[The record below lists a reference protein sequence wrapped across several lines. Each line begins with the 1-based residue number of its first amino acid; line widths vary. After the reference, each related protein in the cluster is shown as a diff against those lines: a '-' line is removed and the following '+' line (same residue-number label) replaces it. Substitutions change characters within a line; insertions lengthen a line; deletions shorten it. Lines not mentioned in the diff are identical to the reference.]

1 MKLSEICIKRPVFS
15 WVLTFLITVVGIV
28 AFTRLPLQQFP
39 TIAEPYIT
47 LEANYQGAGPEIME
61 SQVTRKI
68 EEHMAGIEGLDY
80 MQSISKDAK
89 SEVTLAFNAGAD
101 INLATNEVRDRLT
114 RVYQDASWPKEML
127 PPTLRKTRADDR
139 PIMQIAMISDDVPLE
154 DLYDYADNEIKKNF
168 EAVSGVGNVEISGSG
183 LYIMRI
189 YVDPTKLAQFKVTT
203 DEVLNAIRQQNFEKP
218 IGKLSS
224 QTREFLVTATLMLEK
239 PEEFDNIIIS
249 SKNNNLIRL
258 KDIGYSKLETNN
270 RDTKTLLNGK
280 PGIRISIFK
289 QSTANPME
297 ISRDVRKE
305 LKLIEEQMPKDRS
318 VFVLADQSEY
328 IERSIKEVYQTILES
343 SILVILVVFLFLQS
357 FKASIIPLVTIPV
370 SLIGTFAIMQFFG
383 YTINTMTLMAI
394 VLAIGLVVDD
404 AIVVLENIYRYIEK
418 GLEPFQAAYKGI
430 KEISFPVIAMTLTLA
445 AVYAPVSF
453 AQGQTGKFLGEF
465 SITLAVSVIIS
476 GFVALTLSPMMCAR
490 LLKTHKEEAATDSLW
505 IHKIRK
511 KIPIE
516 QWLEYVDKLYEKK
529 LKLALNKRFVVMMSG
544 LIFALVGAGEWIFLP
559 QLKSPNEDK
568 AYVAV
573 RGHAPYSSTLQYTD
587 KYVRK
592 MDETVAAIPEVSQRS
607 ASITNP
613 SFDVIMNLKPGS
625 KRSSEDI
632 KNYLT
637 KELADVAGVY
647 IESISTGFEAGSGS
661 ARVEVLIKTNK
672 DLKELFN
679 TAQVAASWFRGESLF
694 SGNIQWTLKEDRLDY
709 AVKINRDKAMSL
721 KIDPRAIAETVE
733 TLVRGQKANMFKRD
747 NRLYDVRVEVEDQDR
762 RKKEDILRLLIR
774 AGAGVKE
781 GTLLPLAELISI
793 ENKPGVP
800 EIMRYNRQRA
810 AILYIEMNKNASI
823 TDGID
828 RIKEIFNENLDSETS
843 YDFAGE
849 TRKFMKERDIMTF
862 IFCLSLVFIYL
873 VLAAQFE
880 SWRDPF
886 IIMFSV
892 PLSLAGAIIT
902 LALIKDGSINM
913 YSNIGLITLVGL
925 ITKHGIL
932 MVQFAN
938 ELQAEEGMKVQDAI
952 LKACV
957 IRLRPI
963 LMTTAAMVLGALPL
977 ALATGPGSETR
988 RQIGWVIVG
997 GMSMGTVFTLFVLP
1011 VIYSF
1016 MGVYKRKRGLEGVS

>member
-47 LEANYQGAGPEIME
+47 IEANYQGAGPEIME

-80 MQSISKDAK
+80 MQSTSKDAK

-249 SKNNNLIRL
+249 SKNNNLVRL

-270 RDTKTLLNGK
+270 RDTKTHLNGK

-305 LKLIEEQMPKDRS
+305 LKLVEEQMPKDRS
-318 VFVLADQSEY
+318 AFVLSDQSEY
-328 IERSIKEVYQTILES
+328 IERSIKEVYRTIVES
-343 SILVILVVFLFLQS
+343 SILVVLVVFLFLQS
-357 FKASIIPLVTIPV
+357 FRASIIPLVTIPV
-370 SLIGTFAIMQFFG
+370 SLIGTFAVMQLFG

-404 AIVVLENIYRYIEK
+404 AIVVLENIYRYVEK
-418 GLEPFQAAYKGI
+418 GMEPFEAAYKGI
-430 KEISFPVIAMTLTLA
+430 KEIAFPVIAMTLTLA

-453 AQGQTGKFLGEF
+453 AKGQTGKFLGEF

-490 LLKTHKEEAATDSLW
+490 LLKSHKDEASTDSLW
-505 IHKIRK
+505 VKKIRQN
-511 KIPIE
+511 IPIE
-516 QWLEYVDKLYEKK
+516 KWLNNIDIFYEKK
-529 LKLALNKRFVVMMSG
+529 LKLALNKRIVVIMSG
-544 LIFALVGAGEWIFLP
+544 LVFALVGVGEWFFLP
-559 QLKSPNEDK
+559 QMKSPNEDK

-573 RGHAPYSSTLQYTD
+573 RGHAPYSSTLQFTD

-592 MDETVAAIPEVSQRS
+592 IDAIVAAIPEVSQRS
-607 ASITNP
+607 SSITNP
-613 SFDVIMNLKPGS
+613 SFDVIMNLKPDS

-632 KNYLT
+632 KNYLS
-637 KELADVAGVY
+637 KELSDVAGVY
-647 IESISTGFEAGSGS
+647 IESISTGFEAGAGS
-661 ARVEVLIKTNK
+661 TRVEVLIKTNK
-672 DLKELFN
+672 DLKELFS
-679 TAQVAASWFRGESLF
+679 TAQSVASWFRSEPLF
-694 SGNIQWTLKEDRLDY
+694 TGNIQWTLKEDRLDY
-709 AVKINRDKAMSL
+709 AVKINRDKAMTL

-781 GTLLPLAELISI
+781 GTLLPLAELITI
-793 ENKPGVP
+793 ENRPGVP
-800 EIMRYNRQRA
+800 EIMRYNRQRS
-810 AILYIEMNKNASI
+810 AILYVEMSKGSSLM
-823 TDGID
+823 DGVE
-828 RIKEIFNENLDSETS
+828 RIKTILNENLGADTS

-862 IFCLSLVFIYL
+862 IFSLSLVFIYL

-886 IIMFSV
+886 IIMLSV

-902 LALIKDGSINM
+902 LVLIKDGSINM

-938 ELQAEEGMKVQDAI
+938 ELQAEEGMNVKDAI

-1011 VIYSF
+1011 AIYSI
-1016 MGVYKRKRGLEGVS
+1016 MGVYKPKRGVNAV

>member
-15 WVLTFLITVVGIV
+15 WVLTFLITVIGIV

-80 MQSISKDAK
+80 MQSISKDGK
-89 SEVTLAFNAGAD
+89 SEVTLAFSAGVD

-139 PIMQIAMISDDVPLE
+139 PIMQIAMISDEVPLE
-154 DLYDYADNEIKKNF
+154 ELYDYADNEIKKNF

-318 VFVLADQSEY
+318 AFVLSDQSEY
-328 IERSIKEVYQTILES
+328 IERSINEVYRTIVES
-343 SILVILVVFLFLQS
+343 SVLVILVVFLFLQS
-357 FKASIIPLVTIPV
+357 FKASVIPLVTIPV
-370 SLIGTFAIMQFFG
+370 SLIGTFAIMQLLG

-453 AQGQTGKFLGEF
+453 AKGQTGKFLGEF

-490 LLKTHKEEAATDSLW
+490 LLKTHKEEAKTDSPW
-505 IHKIRK
+505 VQKIRQK
-511 KIPIE
+511 FPIE
-516 QWLEYVDKLYEKK
+516 QWLDYVDNLYEKK
-529 LKLALNKRFVVMMSG
+529 LKLALNRRFFVIMSG
-544 LIFALVGAGEWIFLP
+544 LIFALVGVVEWFFLP

-592 MDETVAAIPEVSQRS
+592 MDATVAAIPEVSQRS

-661 ARVEVLIKTNK
+661 ARIEVLIKTNK

-679 TAQVAASWFRGESLF
+679 TAQVAASWLRGEPLF

-810 AILYIEMNKNASI
+810 AILYIEMSKNASI

-828 RIKEIFNENLDSETS
+828 RIKEIFSENLDSETS

-886 IIMFSV
+886 IIMLSV

-902 LALIKDGSINM
+902 LALIKDGSMNM

-938 ELQAEEGMKVQDAI
+938 ELQAEEGMKVKDAI

-997 GMSMGTVFTLFVLP
+997 GMSIGTVFTLFVLP

-1016 MGVYKRKRGLEGVS
+1016 MGIYKPKRGLEAI